1 MKKILSIVFCCLFA
15 LGLYGCNKDG
25 LKLKGKS
32 NIELSLTE
40 VSMTIKEGTLSKTG
54 ATVILNNNSDKE
66 YLYGTSYEI
75 EVMKNGEWYKIDAV
89 LYFTSIAYS
98 LDPHE
103 SVELTLSWQE
113 GYGKLDSGTY
123 RIIKNVDALKEDG
136 SYDNYDIAV
145 EFSI

>member
-1 MKKILSIVFCCLFA
+1 MKKILSIIVCCLLA
-15 LGLYGCNKDG
+15 LWLYGCNKDG

-40 VSMTIKEGTLSKTG
+40 VSMTIKEGTLSKAG

-75 EVMKNGEWYKIDAV
+75 EVMKNEEWYKIDAV

-98 LDPHE
+98 LEPHE
-103 SVELTLSWQE
+103 SVELTLNWQE